1 MILPDDIH
9 CLQNDVSDTS
19 TSPLKIPN
27 QLISG
32 VCTIDQLH
40 PTIEDDQLREPLIS
54 SLHSIQTVTW
64 EQVQTATYSDDSML
78 LLISNIEDGIPD
90 SKHLS
95 IREYHPFRKHL
106 YCIDGVILY
115 KDRIIVPPSLRPS
128 CLSALHAAHQD
139 INHDIK
145 S

>member
-1 MILPDDIH
+1 MHEHCKNTPPPSTPLQSSPTKPCVILSTWSTSQASKTKYQTLSQVLKYPTGDHQPGKMILPDDIH

-40 PTIEDDQLREPLIS
+40 PTIEDDKLREPLIS

-64 EQVQTATYSDDSML
+64 EQVYFFACSS
-78 LLISNIEDGIPD
+78 
-90 SKHLS
+90 LS
-95 IREYHPFRKHL
+95 PT
-106 YCIDGVILY
+106 
-115 KDRIIVPPSLRPS
+115 
-128 CLSALHAAHQD
+128 
-139 INHDIK
+139 
-145 S
+145 